1 MEKAGDNH
9 AARFR
14 VLVLPE
20 LAYLHRMARSM
31 VNHRQGAEDLVQDS
45 VLRGLQYFESYRG
58 DSFRGWMAAIMRNV
72 HRDRDLQA
80 ASTTASDEE
89 WINQI
94 PDPALDPEERVLE
107 ADRTAR
113 LRDAISKLPDRFREV
128 LVLREFGGLSYA
140 QIAETLSVPTGTV
153 MSRLAR
159 ARDDLRK
166 VWLVNNDGV
175 AQ

>member
-1 MEKAGDNH
+1 MEKAGDDR

-20 LAYLHRMARSM
+20 LAYLHRMARVLVS
-31 VNHRQGAEDLVQDS
+31 NRQGAEDLVQDS

-72 HRDRDLQA
+72 HRDRDLHA
-80 ASTTASDEE
+80 ASSTAPDDE

-94 PDPALDPEERVLE
+94 PDTALNPEQKVLE
-107 ADRTAR
+107 ADRAAQMR
-113 LRDAISKLPDRFREV
+113 EAISKLPDRFREV

-140 QIAETLSVPTGTV
+140 QIAATLSVPTGTV

-166 VWLVNNDGV
+166 AWLVSDDEV